1 MCLGKVSLVGT
12 ATNHAPFEQCRM
24 LSGGMRPPSEWA
36 TTRGLSVNAAASGRT
51 YELDESVQ
59 FCAGGQLPTVP
70 LFIQNTSNLLS
81 IENTLTHL
89 VEVPQ
94 DGRRRGLKFRLSTS
108 RHFFIIAYTSWYIY
122 QLSRCRIIWV
132 LVPLLSVSFE
142 KVLISFM
149 CRYIYLHMK
158 LHIISAQATS
168 GTIGNARKVAD

>member
-1 MCLGKVSLVGT
+1 
-12 ATNHAPFEQCRM
+12 
-24 LSGGMRPPSEWA
+24 
-36 TTRGLSVNAAASGRT
+36 
-51 YELDESVQ
+51 
-59 FCAGGQLPTVP
+59 
-70 LFIQNTSNLLS
+70 
-81 IENTLTHL
+81 L

-108 RHFFIIAYTSWYIY
+108 RHFSIISYTSWYIY

-158 LHIISAQATS
+158 LNIISAQATS
-168 GTIGNARKVAD
+168 GTIGNARKVADNRRSGVNEQRGRGRGRLPRAGHRVRAHVSPPARCTPKPSAPATKCPSDAGTPPLEARCQIAIKLPG